1 MNKDLVRV
9 IENPV
14 ILQSLCTMRDK
25 NTDSQGVRIATRKI
39 TRVLLYEA
47 SKNLPLV
54 EKEIETPI
62 TKATIKTIED
72 DINIIISPIL
82 RAGLI

>member
-14 ILQSLCTMRDK
+14 ILQNLCAMRNK

-47 SKNLPLV
+47 SKNLP
-54 EKEIETPI
+54 
-62 TKATIKTIED
+62 
-72 DINIIISPIL
+72 
-82 RAGLI
+82 